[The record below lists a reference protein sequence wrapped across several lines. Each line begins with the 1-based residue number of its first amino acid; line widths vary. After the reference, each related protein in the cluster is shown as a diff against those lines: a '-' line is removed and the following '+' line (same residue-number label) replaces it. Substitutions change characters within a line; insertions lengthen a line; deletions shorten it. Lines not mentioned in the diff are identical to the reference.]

1 MGLNQPWGVRRD
13 SHLIPFGNL
22 LSVPV
27 HYKRN
32 QAQIVYS
39 VSSYVLMFTVHS
51 LECCVHK
58 HCCCLC
64 SAHTAL
70 TYFLLW
76 KICCSDSEGEAAVC
90 KPPFSSDWLLEVEEY
105 NRDYKKSCKVFSQ
118 ITNSSIKL
126 SSRSGLFAQSVI
138 AQVKKHTLWAASLV
152 LYWDLTELNTKYR

>member
-1 MGLNQPWGVRRD
+1 
-13 SHLIPFGNL
+13 
-22 LSVPV
+22 
-27 HYKRN
+27 
-32 QAQIVYS
+32 
-39 VSSYVLMFTVHS
+39 MFTVHS

-118 ITNSSIKL
+118 ITNSSAKL
-126 SSRSGLFAQSVI
+126 SSRSGFFTWWPRSRGIQTIGSINHGSQNTLKRNNILKASQERTS
-138 AQVKKHTLWAASLV
+138 QVSKSNPESEQRLPRENEERWNKFRLAL
-152 LYWDLTELNTKYR
+152 LTKDNI